1 MDKQE
6 LIKSIDIK
14 EARRVISDIQSEAH
28 DRFQSMRKSVEYHK
42 HPYSTLPYRDLQII
56 GDNSIDGTIYDDGD
70 VQIIGDGYVDDTL
83 LSTATDYDD
92 GFGYYH
98 EYYDGSKQLN
108 ATLTLYLIVDDEE
121 VDTDIIDIIRNN
133 FDLSIDK
140 TSAKAKSLII
150 DMINKYFKES

>member
-6 LIKSIDIK
+6 LIKDIDIK
-14 EARRVISDIQSEAH
+14 EVCRVISDIQSEAH
-28 DRFQSMRKSVEYHK
+28 DRFQIMRKYAEYHK
-42 HPYSTLPYRDLQII
+42 PPYSTLPYRDLQII
-56 GDNSIDGTIYDDGD
+56 GDNSIDGTIYDDGE

-140 TSAKAKSLII
+140 IAAKAKSLII
-150 DMINKYFKES
+150 NMINKYFKES

>member
-6 LIKSIDIK
+6 LIKDIDIK
-14 EARRVISDIQSEAH
+14 EVRRVISDIQSEAH
-28 DRFQSMRKSVEYHK
+28 DRFQIMRKYAEYHK
-42 HPYSTLPYRDLQII
+42 PPYSTLPYRDLQII